1 MARIYTTI
9 GMVARNNGEEFMDE
23 LNKKIAELQN
33 PDKGQYVEVQFQTS
47 ISQVIALVLQSRE
60 D

>member
-9 GMVARNNGEEFMDE
+9 GMVASNDGEEFADK

-33 PDKGQYVEVQFQTS
+33 PAKGQYVEVQFQ
-47 ISQVIALVLQSRE
+47 ISVSQAIALVLQYKE
-60 D
+60 G